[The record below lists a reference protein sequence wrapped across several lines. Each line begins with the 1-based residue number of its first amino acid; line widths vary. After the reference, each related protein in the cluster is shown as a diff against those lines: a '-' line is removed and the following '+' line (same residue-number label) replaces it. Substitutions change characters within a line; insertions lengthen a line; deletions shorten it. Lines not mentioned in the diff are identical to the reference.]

1 MIDELEF
8 SILRRNEAAYG
19 GDSLKENQLDDKDVV
34 QSLVEKFPEEILR
47 QTMVGKKKMT
57 FREKSEHLGLG
68 QESR

>member
-1 MIDELEF
+1 MAETP
-8 SILRRNEAAYG
+8 
-19 GDSLKENQLDDKDVV
+19 LKENQLDDKDVV